1 MNAEL
6 NNQLIRAMV
15 DYLEALM
22 HSDMVDE
29 DTIGHLNDFLDLV
42 EMAYF
47 GGTPDGDRQQEYAD
61 SIEAGEL
68 DFMGFSEASTFLM
81 GIIDNINA
89 KPMNE
94 DLNISHIVKFN
105 YKGKAFTFDIGISN
119 EDEWFGVNQHG
130 MTFDIHY
137 CEGYNEISV
146 YRVKYNKADYSESIH
161 SQPIKL

>member
-94 DLNISHIVKFN
+94 D
-105 YKGKAFTFDIGISN
+105 
-119 EDEWFGVNQHG
+119 EWFGVNQHG